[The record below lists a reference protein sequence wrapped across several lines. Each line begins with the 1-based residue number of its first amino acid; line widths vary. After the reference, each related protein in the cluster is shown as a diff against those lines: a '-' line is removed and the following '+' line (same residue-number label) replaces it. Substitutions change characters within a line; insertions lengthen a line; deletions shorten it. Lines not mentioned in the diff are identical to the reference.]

1 MPRTFYLTTP
11 IYYVNGRPHLGHAY
25 TTAIADA
32 LARYQRLAG
41 RDVCLLT
48 GTDEHGLNIERTA
61 QEQGLAP
68 QQLADLNSAEFRQAW
83 KALDLQ
89 YDEFIRTTEAR
100 HVKAVNQIS
109 ALVQKNGYL
118 HKGTYGGWY
127 CLPDEAWV
135 GEGAQRL
142 NCPTCGRPTEYMTE
156 ETYFFKLSAFQ
167 DKLLQ
172 LYGER
177 PDFVIPQTRFN
188 EIISFVSSGLK
199 DISYTRTSFKWGIPA
214 EFDPAH
220 VIYVWFDAL
229 TSYISGIGYGSDEE
243 RFRRYWPAQL
253 HIIGKDILR
262 FHAVYWP
269 AFLMAAGLDV
279 PHQIL
284 SHGWWMFQEEKMS
297 KSRGN
302 VVDPLVLKKVFP
314 IEALRY
320 FLLREV
326 PVGLD
331 GSFSYEALLQR
342 SNSDLAND
350 LGNLVSRTLKMVESY
365 CGGTAPAGGGNNPG
379 LREQFEKT
387 LEGYHRNFEN
397 FNLNRSLESI
407 WEFISAGNR
416 YIVAQEP
423 WKLAKDPSQ
432 KSRLDVVMINSLEVL
447 RLLALLLRPLLP
459 QTAAEIWECLGIEAS
474 LQLVGWDQVRWGE
487 FPAGARIGSVR
498 QLFPRIDK
506 ESFMEKVST
515 SERSTQAASDDNRI
529 SIEEFAKID
538 LRVGKI
544 LAAERVSKSEKLVKL
559 EVDIGT
565 ERRQVVA
572 GIGKKYSPEDL
583 VGKNIVL
590 VANLKAAR
598 LMGVESNGMVLAA
611 TENDVPIL
619 ATFVEEVSPGAK
631 LK

>member
-1 MPRTFYLTTP
+1 MSETFYITTP

-61 QEQGLAP
+61 QKQGLTP
-68 QQLADLNSAEFRQAW
+68 QQLADLNSGEFRKAW

-118 HKGTYGGWY
+118 YKGTYEGWY

-135 GEGAQRL
+135 GEGPERL

-167 DKLLQ
+167 DRLLN
-172 LYGER
+172 LYRER

-188 EIISFVSSGLK
+188 EIISFVSAGLK
-199 DISYTRTSFKWGIPA
+199 DISFTRTSFKWGIRA
-214 EFDPAH
+214 QFDPDH

-229 TSYISGIGYGSDEE
+229 TSYLSGIGYGSDEQ
-243 RFRRYWPAQL
+243 RFQKYWPAQL

-269 AFLMAAGLDV
+269 AFLMAAGLEV

-284 SHGWWMFQEEKMS
+284 SHGWWLVQEEKMS

-302 VVDPLVLKKVFP
+302 VVDPLALQKIFP
-314 IEALRY
+314 LEALKY

-342 SNSDLAND
+342 ANSDLAND
-350 LGNLVSRTLKMVESY
+350 LGNLVSRTLKMVENY
-365 CGGTAPAGGGNNPG
+365 CGGIAPGGGGNDAG
-379 LREQFEKT
+379 LKAQFAKT
-387 LEGYHRNFEN
+387 LEAYHRNFAD
-397 FNLNRSLESI
+397 FTLGRSLESV
-407 WEFISAGNR
+407 WEFISAANR
-416 YIVAQEP
+416 YIVAREP
-423 WKLAKDPSQ
+423 WKLAKSPSQ
-432 KSRLDVVMINSLEVL
+432 KSQLDEVMVNSLEVL

-459 QTAAEIWECLGIEAS
+459 QTAADIWQCLGIDTP
-474 LQLVGWDQVRWGE
+474 LQAPGWDQVRWGE
-487 FPAGARIGSVR
+487 FPAGTRIGPVK

-506 ESFMEKVST
+506 ESFMEKISQSET
-515 SERSTQAASDDNRI
+515 SETGANDNRI
-529 SIEEFAKID
+529 SIEEFSKID
-538 LRVGKI
+538 LRVGHI
-544 LAAERVSKSEKLVKL
+544 LAAERVPKSDKLVKL

-565 ERRQVVA
+565 EKRQVVA
-572 GIGKKYSPEDL
+572 GIGRK
-583 VGKNIVL
+583 
-590 VANLKAAR
+590 
-598 LMGVESNGMVLAA
+598 
-611 TENDVPIL
+611 
-619 ATFVEEVSPGAK
+619 
-631 LK
+631 